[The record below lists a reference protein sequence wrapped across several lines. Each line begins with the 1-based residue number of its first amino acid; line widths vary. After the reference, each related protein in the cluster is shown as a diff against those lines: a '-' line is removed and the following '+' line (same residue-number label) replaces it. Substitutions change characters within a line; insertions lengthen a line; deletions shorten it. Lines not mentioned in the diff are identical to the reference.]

1 MFYEPRLGDSG
12 LTIDPLKALVVPR
25 PIGWISSVDLKGRVN
40 LAPFSF
46 FNLVA
51 DSPPIVMF
59 APNGTKQD
67 GSRKDSLVNVETVG
81 AFVANLATYDLRDQM
96 NATSARLPAGVSE
109 AEAAGLEMIPSSIV
123 APPRVKA
130 SPVALECRYLQ
141 TVELPTLDP
150 AQPNSVVFGDV
161 VGIHIDDSLIVDGRV
176 DITRAKPIARMGYS
190 LYAVIEQ
197 TFRMARPASADGRL
211 G

>member
-1 MFYEPRLGDSG
+1 MFYEPRLKNSG
-12 LTIDPLKALVVPR
+12 LQIDPLKALVVPR
-25 PIGWISSVDLKGRVN
+25 PIGWISSVDLEARVN

-59 APNGTKQD
+59 APNGIKPN
-67 GSRKDSLVNVETVG
+67 GEIKDSRRNIEATG
-81 AFVANLATYDLRDQM
+81 AFVVNLATWDLREQM
-96 NATSARLPAGVSE
+96 NATSASLPAGTD
-109 AEAAGLEMIPSSIV
+109 EAALTGLEMVPSNIV
-123 APPRVKA
+123 APPRVAA

-141 TVELPTLDP
+141 TVELPSDDP
-150 AQPNSVVFGDV
+150 ADPNAVLFGDV
-161 VGIHIDDSLIVDGRV
+161 VGIHISDHLIEDGRV

-197 TFRMARPASADGRL
+197 TFRMTRPR
-211 G
+211 